1 MLNLIQHA
9 IVHNDATLPEL
20 PLCLYAYILAGNGI
34 FVKAKRDGLDVLIPV
49 SHSKIAG
56 LPPLTPYVKLPCRV
70 PANLLLT
77 ALELSRQV
85 VPNEIL
91 FWFNRDE
98 DWKMDLPRQLAR
110 TGSVVPADRM
120 DVRGTRALIDLH
132 SHGVLLPFFSPTDDR
147 DEQGFRIYAVI
158 GEVDRSPGIRVRVGV
173 YGHYF
178 DVPASQVFEVPTEL
192 LDILKAEEVQNE
204 ATTEQR

>member
-1 MLNLIQHA
+1 MLNFIQHA
-9 IVHNDATLPEL
+9 IVHNDGTLPEL

-34 FVKAKRDGLDVLIPV
+34 FVKAKREGLDVLIPV
-49 SHSKIAG
+49 CQTRIAG

-70 PANLLLT
+70 PENLLLT

-98 DWKMDLPRQLAR
+98 DWRMDIPLQVAR
-110 TGSVVPADRM
+110 ACSVVPMDHM

-158 GEVDRSPGIRVRVGV
+158 GEVDTTPGIRVRVGV

-178 DVPASQVFEVPTEL
+178 DVPASEVFEVPTEL
-192 LDILKAEEVQNE
+192 LDIFKAEEVQHE
-204 ATTEQR
+204 VTTEQR

>member
-9 IVHNDATLPEL
+9 IVHNDGTLPEL

-34 FVKAKRDGLDVLIPV
+34 FVKANREGLDVLIPV

-98 DWKMDLPRQLAR
+98 DWKMDL
-110 TGSVVPADRM
+110 
-120 DVRGTRALIDLH
+120 H
-132 SHGVLLPFFSPTDDR
+132 SHGVLPPFFSPTDDR

>member
-9 IVHNDATLPEL
+9 TVHNDGTLPEL

-34 FVKAKRDGLDVLIPV
+34 FVKAKREGLDVLIPV
-49 SHSKIAG
+49 RQTRIAD
-56 LPPLTPYVKLPCRV
+56 LPPLTPYVRLPCRV

-77 ALELSRQV
+77 ALELSRRV

-98 DWKMDLPRQLAR
+98 DWRMDVPLQVAR
-110 TGSVVPADRM
+110 ASSVVPMDHM

-132 SHGVLLPFFSPTDDR
+132 SHGVLLPFFSPTDDK

-158 GEVDRSPGIRVRVGV
+158 GEVDTTPGIRLRVGV
-173 YGHYF
+173 YGNYF
-178 DVPASQVFEVPTEL
+178 DVPASEVFEVPTEL
-192 LDILKAEEVQNE
+192 LDIFKAEEVQNE

>member
-9 IVHNDATLPEL
+9 IVVDDGMLPEL

-34 FVKAKRDGLDVLIPV
+34 FVHAKREGLDVLIPV
-49 SHSKIAG
+49 GHSKIAG
-56 LPPLTPYVKLPCRV
+56 LPPLTPYVRLPCRV
-70 PANLLLT
+70 PASLLLT
-77 ALELSRQV
+77 ALKLSRQV

-98 DWKMDLPRQLAR
+98 DWRMDVPQQLAR
-110 TGSVVPADRM
+110 TGRVVPMDHV

-147 DEQGFRIYAVI
+147 DEQGFRIYAVM
-158 GEVDRSPGIRVRVGV
+158 GEVDRTPGIRVRVGV

-178 DVPASQVFEVPTEL
+178 DVPASEVFEVPTEL
-192 LDILKAEEVQNE
+192 LDIFELDEVHNE
-204 ATTEQR
+204 TSIQQR

>member
-9 IVHNDATLPEL
+9 IIHNDGTLPEL

-34 FVKAKRDGLDVLIPV
+34 FVKAKREGLDVLIPV
-49 SHSKIAG
+49 CQTRIAG

-70 PANLLLT
+70 SENLLLT

-98 DWKMDLPRQLAR
+98 DWRMDIPLQVAR
-110 TGSVVPADRM
+110 VCSVVPMDHM

-147 DEQGFRIYAVI
+147 DEQGFRVYAVI
-158 GEVDRSPGIRVRVGV
+158 GEADRAARICVRVGV

-178 DVPASQVFEVPTEL
+178 DIAASEIFEMPAEL
-192 LDILKAEEVQNE
+192 LDSFEVEEE
-204 ATTEQR
+204 RDETTAKQR